1 MPPTVVYAPA
11 RLPPSSIKYQRR
23 SQSNPI
29 QSSPSFPFKFQITG
43 TKAAAKLLE
52 TELHTRQVLTA
63 RSSMAAS
70 GFTPDG
76 NPAGLVI
83 KTILTHS
90 DTSLHAASIHF
101 RGGRFALHINLHQ
114 GAIGRDMLYLYLG
127 IGWPLWLPS
136 EMWHCA
142 ETFINSKGY
151 LHTHTLGVKICYAV
165 RSREAQD
172 DWVSHTSE
180 VPPFIIY
187 NYSSRV
193 SPKYPPSTSP
203 NLSNPSSS
211 SRLSRILTFASSAHG
226 MGASGRIWVWSSHCC
241 KTRL

>member
-1 MPPTVVYAPA
+1 M
-11 RLPPSSIKYQRR
+11 
-23 SQSNPI
+23 
-29 QSSPSFPFKFQITG
+29 
-43 TKAAAKLLE
+43 
-52 TELHTRQVLTA
+52 TA

-76 NPAGLVI
+76 NPATVYEGSVI

-90 DTSLHAASIHF
+90 DTSLHAAYTFSRRKICLAYQSSPRGDRPRHALSIPWDWLAF
-101 RGGRFALHINLHQ
+101 V
-114 GAIGRDMLYLYLG
+114 
-127 IGWPLWLPS
+127 LPS
-136 EMWHCA
+136 DMWHCA
-142 ETFINSKGY
+142 ETFINSKGC

-172 DWVSHTSE
+172 DWVSHTRE

-187 NYSSRV
+187 NDSSRV
-193 SPKYPPSTSP
+193 SPKYPPRTSP

-211 SRLSRILTFASSAHG
+211 SRLSRIITFASSAHG